1 MNDAFEVNR
10 YEIFVIPLLFRT
22 NVVSNGFVQLLEVKD
37 FGDRS
42 IVLDQIWISVLNFS
56 GLIIVVKFYFHI
68 FVNIHQS
75 TLDFYGVLEICC
87 WFLVLFIV
95 FKKLSVDRNAIFE
108 ELDNVVGN
116 RPFQL
121 LFVEHV

>member
-1 MNDAFEVNR
+1 MIDAFEVNR
-10 YEIFVIPLLFRT
+10 FEIFKIPLLFRT
-22 NVVSNGFVQLLEVKD
+22 NIVSNGFVQLQVVQD

-87 WFLVLFIV
+87 
-95 FKKLSVDRNAIFE
+95 
-108 ELDNVVGN
+108 
-116 RPFQL
+116 
-121 LFVEHV
+121 